1 MSETTFGSSAI
12 ATPANAITV
21 ARILITPVLL
31 VMILGAEDT
40 AGASWPGF
48 VLGFVLSM
56 SDAVDGQ
63 LARKQGPT
71 RSGAFLDPL
80 ADKFLVLG
88 TLFSLVA
95 IGRFPLL
102 PVVIITVREVGISV
116 YRSYWAR
123 KGFAIPAA
131 SLGKWKTTVQI
142 WASAAAMLPWLAD
155 DPSWPADGLLAI
167 AVVLTVVSG
176 IQYLTA
182 GRQAMTTE
190 GQLH

>member
-31 VMILGAEDT
+31 VMILNADDT
-40 AGASWPGF
+40 AGASWAGF
-48 VLGFVLSM
+48 TLGFVLSM

-95 IGRFPLL
+95 VGRFPLL
-102 PVVIITVREVGISV
+102 PVAIIAVREVAISA

-123 KGFAIPAA
+123 QGMAIPAG
-131 SLGKWKTTVQI
+131 SLGKWKTTLQM
-142 WASAAAMLPWLAD
+142 WAAATAVLPALAD
-155 DPSWPADGLLAI
+155 SPSWPADALLAI
-167 AVVLTVVSG
+167 AVIFTLVSG

-190 GQLH
+190 GKL

>member
-1 MSETTFGSSAI
+1 MTETTFGSSAI

-21 ARILITPVLL
+21 ARILVTPVLL
-31 VMILGAEDT
+31 MMILGADDT
-40 AGASWPGF
+40 AGASWPIF
-48 VLGFVLSM
+48 ALGFVLSM

-102 PVVIITVREVGISV
+102 PVAIITVREVGISA

-123 KGFAIPAA
+123 KGIAIPAG

-142 WASAAAMLPWLAD
+142 WASAAATMPWLAD
-155 DPSWPADGLLAI
+155 NPAWPADGLLAI
-167 AVVLTVVSG
+167 AVVLTLVSG
-176 IQYLTA
+176 AQYLLA
-182 GRQAMTTE
+182 GREVMTTE
-190 GQLH
+190 GKLS